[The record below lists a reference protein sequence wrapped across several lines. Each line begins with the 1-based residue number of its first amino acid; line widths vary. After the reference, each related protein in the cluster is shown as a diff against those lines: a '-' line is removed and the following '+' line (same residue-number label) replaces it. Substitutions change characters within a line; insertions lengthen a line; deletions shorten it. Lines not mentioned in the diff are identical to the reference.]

1 MKILKKMSKLSVL
14 FVAALALGMSF
25 VSCDKDDDNNS
36 GVASAAIEGKWYFSK
51 LAYTYGTTAIPEIDY
66 PNACSSKKDFIE
78 LKTGAVS
85 IDGSYDDNCVLDQST
100 STWSKSGNTLVLDG
114 ENFEILS
121 LTDTTIKV
129 KQSYTEA
136 GETVSVGITLT
147 R

>member
-1 MKILKKMSKLSVL
+1 MKILKTMSKLSVL

-25 VSCDKDDDNNS
+25 ASCNKDDDN
-36 GVASAAIEGKWYFSK
+36 ASAAIEGKWYFSK
-51 LAYTYGTTAIPEIDY
+51 FAYTIGTTAIPETDY

-85 IDGSYDDNCVLDQST
+85 IEGFYNSGCVLDQST

-114 ENFEILS
+114 ESFEILS

-129 KQSYTEA
+129 KQSYTEE
-136 GETVSVGITLT
+136 GETVSEVTTLT
-147 R
+147 K

>member
-1 MKILKKMSKLSVL
+1 MKILKTMSKLSVL

-25 VSCDKDDDNNS
+25 VSCNKDDDN
-36 GVASAAIEGKWYFSK
+36 ASAAIEGKWYFSK
-51 LAYTYGTTAIPEIDY
+51 IAITGGTDATPEIDY

-85 IDGSYDDNCVLDQST
+85 IDGSYDDNCVLDQYT

-114 ENFEILS
+114 ENYEILS

-129 KQSYTEA
+129 KQSYTLE
-136 GETVSVGITLT
+136 GQTVSVVITLT

>member
-25 VSCDKDDDNNS
+25 VSCDKDDDKD
-36 GVASAAIEGKWYFSK
+36 AAIEGKWYFSK
-51 LAYTYGTTAIPEIDY
+51 IAYTIGTDAIPEIDY

-121 LTDTTIKV
+121 LTDTTIKL

>member
-25 VSCDKDDDNNS
+25 VSCDKDDDKD
-36 GVASAAIEGKWYFSK
+36 AAIEGKWYFSK
-51 LAYTYGTTAIPEIDY
+51 FAYTIGTTAIPEIDY

-85 IDGSYDDNCVLDQST
+85 IIGLYNSECVLGQDT

-114 ENFEILS
+114 ESVEILS
-121 LTDTTIKV
+121 LTNTTIKV
-129 KQSYTEA
+129 KSSYTEE
-136 GETVSVGITLT
+136 GETVSEVTTLT

>member
-1 MKILKKMSKLSVL
+1 MKILKTMSKLSVL

-25 VSCDKDDDNNS
+25 ASCNKDDDN
-36 GVASAAIEGKWYFSK
+36 ASAAIEGKWYFSK
-51 LAYTYGTTAIPEIDY
+51 IAITGGTDATPEIDY

-85 IDGSYDDNCVLDQST
+85 IDGSYDDNCVLDQYT

-114 ENFEILS
+114 ENYEILS

-129 KQSYTEA
+129 KQSYTLE
-136 GETVSVGITLT
+136 GQTVSVVITLT